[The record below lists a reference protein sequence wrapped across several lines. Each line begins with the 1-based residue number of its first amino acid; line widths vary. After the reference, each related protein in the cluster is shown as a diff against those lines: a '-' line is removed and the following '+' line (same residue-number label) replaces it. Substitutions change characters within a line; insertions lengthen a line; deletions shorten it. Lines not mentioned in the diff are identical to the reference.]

1 MRVTDRMLYDRAT
14 NDGNAARSR
23 LEKAAGV
30 ASTGARLVH
39 PGDDPAGAAQVT
51 LFQASAARAKAVAD
65 AAGKAS
71 DELAIA
77 DAALGDVA
85 NLLSRAREI
94 AVQFG
99 SAGYDAAAR
108 ATAGNEVQSLIDGMV
123 ASLNTKV
130 GNRWLF
136 GGTADSAAPFTAAGT
151 YAGNGAVRRV
161 EVAPGVWQDASLRA
175 DVALAGVGGG
185 VNVLGTLAALRAA
198 LAANDQ
204 AATSATLPSIAT
216 GTDQVSNLRGQ
227 AGIAMNAFDTAV
239 TVNLRAQDDATVL
252 SARLTD
258 ADVIQA
264 NTELALARQAL
275 EATLTATSS
284 SFKLTL
290 LNYLK

>member
-23 LEKAAGV
+23 LERAAGV
-30 ASTGARLVH
+30 ASTGAKLIH

-51 LFQASAARAKAVAD
+51 LFKAGAARAQAVAE
-65 AAGKAS
+65 AAGRAS
-71 DELAIA
+71 DELAMA
-77 DAALGDVA
+77 DAALGDVT
-85 NLLSRAREI
+85 NLLARAREVAI
-94 AVQFG
+94 QF
-99 SAGYDAAAR
+99 SSSGYDAAAR
-108 ATAGNEVQSLIDGMV
+108 ATASTEVQSLMDGMV
-123 ASLNTKV
+123 AALNTKV
-130 GNRWLF
+130 GNRYLF
-136 GGTADSAAPFTAAGT
+136 AGTADTTAPFLATGAFVA
-151 YAGNGAVRRV
+151 NGAVRKV

-175 DVALAGVGGG
+175 DQAVAGVGGG
-185 VNVLGTLAALRAA
+185 VDVLATMATLRDA

-204 AATSATLPSIAT
+204 AGTAATLGAIAT
-216 GTDQVSNLRGQ
+216 GTDQVADLRGH
-227 AGIAMNAFDTAV
+227 AGVSMSAFDTAV
-239 TVNLRAQDDATVL
+239 AVNQRAQDDAVTL